1 MLRRL
6 PGRRIDVS
14 EAPAP
19 AARKAGGNRQ
29 QEGMHRLAKPVDLFR
44 HREAPQMLLPPAA
57 LAEAEALL
65 EQGDLEAAATQVEA
79 LLATD
84 PGEAGAWFLQARL
97 LAARGEA
104 ADALVACRRAI
115 ALWPDI
121 LPVYRLMLDLAG
133 GAADDAGDL
142 IEVAER
148 LLLAAEPDDASL
160 HNRIAGRLCA
170 AGRPEA
176 ALPHLREAAP
186 VLGHRDSA
194 LWNYTTS
201 LALTGGYHELLGV
214 EPMLHGFAREV
225 PPPFG
230 PFVHL
235 ACAKLALRFDRDA
248 VLRTL
253 GRIQAGSG
261 WLDAPRLVERL
272 RIAITQRQPFSLILL
287 SEAHARLVVYA
298 SLRAHLILGEA
309 EMSAVVNS
317 VWIGAFGD
325 RIEADGAAAAAAMGR
340 AMLAAIAEADVI
352 ALPDRAHLAAAHEH
366 FGFLAEMLR
375 IAEGEATLHA
385 GLSVLGE
392 MHDLIPFLRPLLAD
406 QPFLGVV
413 GPYPDLAERLA
424 RFSQIDETATYL
436 VPAALDRHGIA
447 PSLRGSGHYP
457 MLFEQTLASLA
468 VPFPGAL
475 FLVAAGVLGTAYCG
489 RIRQLGGI
497 AIDIDSVVGRWMP

>member
-1 MLRRL
+1 M
-6 PGRRIDVS
+6 
-14 EAPAP
+14 
-19 AARKAGGNRQ
+19 
-29 QEGMHRLAKPVDLFR
+29 AKPVDLFR
-44 HREAPQMLLPPAA
+44 HREASQVFSTPVT
-57 LAEAEALL
+57 LADAEALV
-65 EQGDLEAAATQVEA
+65 EQGYLEAAAPRVEA
-79 LLATD
+79 LLAAD
-84 PGEAGAWFLQARL
+84 PGEAEAWFLQARL

-104 ADALVACRRAI
+104 TDALLACRRAI

-121 LPVYRLMLDLAG
+121 LPVCRLLLDLADG
-133 GAADDAGDL
+133 EAEDAGDL
-142 IEVAER
+142 IEIAER

-170 AGRPEA
+170 AGRPGA
-176 ALPHLREAAP
+176 ALPHLRAAAP

-201 LALTGGYHELLGV
+201 LALTGGYHELLGL
-214 EPMLHGFAREV
+214 ERMLIGFAREV

-235 ACAKLALRFDRDA
+235 ACAKLALQFDRDA

-253 GRIQAGSG
+253 GQRQASDA
-261 WLDAPRLVERL
+261 WLDAQHLAERL
-272 RIAITQRQPFSLILL
+272 GSAITQRQPFSLLML
-287 SEAHARLVVYA
+287 SEAQARLVTYG

-325 RIEADGAAAAAAMGR
+325 RIEADGAAAASVMGR
-340 AMLAAIAEADVI
+340 AMLDAIAEADVI
-352 ALPDRAHLAAAHEH
+352 ALPDADHVAAAHEH

-375 IAEGEATLHA
+375 IAARETALHA
-385 GLSVLGE
+385 GLAVLGE
-392 MHDLIPFLRPLLAD
+392 MHDLMPFLRPLLAD

-424 RFSQIDETATYL
+424 RFCQIEETATYL
-436 VPAALDRHGIA
+436 VPAALDRQGIA
-447 PSLRGSGHYP
+447 PSLRGRGHYP
-457 MLFEQTLASLA
+457 ALFEQTLAALA
-468 VPFPGAL
+468 VPFPGAP
-475 FLVAAGVLGTAYCG
+475 FLVAAGMLGTAYCG

-497 AIDIDSVVGRWMP
+497 AIDIDSIVGRWMKP

>member
-1 MLRRL
+1 MA
-6 PGRRIDVS
+6 
-14 EAPAP
+14 E
-19 AARKAGGNRQ
+19 
-29 QEGMHRLAKPVDLFR
+29 PVDLLR
-44 HREAPQMLLPPAA
+44 HGEVRPVLPRSAM
-57 LAEAEALL
+57 LAEVEALV
-65 EQGDLEAAATQVEA
+65 EQGDLNAAAPQLEA

-84 PGEAGAWFLQARL
+84 PGEAAAWFLQARL
-97 LAARGEA
+97 LAARGDA

-121 LPVYRLMLDLAG
+121 LPACRLLFELAG
-133 GAADDAGDL
+133 EQADEAGDL
-142 IEVAER
+142 VEIAER
-148 LLLAAEPDDASL
+148 LLLAAEPDNASL

-170 AGRPEA
+170 ASRPGE
-176 ALPHLREAAP
+176 ALPHLRVAAP

-201 LALTGGYHELLGV
+201 LALTGNYHELLGL
-214 EPMLHGFAREV
+214 ERMLLGFSRQV

-253 GRIQAGSG
+253 GQRSASAA
-261 WLDAPRLVERL
+261 WLDAQRLVDRL
-272 RIAITQRQPFSLILL
+272 GAAIAQRQPFSLIVL
-287 SEAHARLVVYA
+287 SEAHARLVAYA
-298 SLRAHLILGEA
+298 SLRAHLILSEA

-325 RIEADGAAAAAAMGR
+325 PIETDGAAAASAMTR
-340 AMLAAIAEADVI
+340 ALLSAIAEADVI
-352 ALPDRAHLAAAHEH
+352 AMPDAAHLAAAHEH
-366 FGFLAEMLR
+366 FGFLAGMLR
-375 IAEGEATLHA
+375 IAARESALHA
-385 GLSVLGE
+385 GSAVLGE

-424 RFSQIDETATYL
+424 RFCQIDETATYL
-436 VPAALDRHGIA
+436 VPAALDRQDIA
-447 PSLRGSGHYP
+447 PSLRGRGHYP
-457 MLFEQTLASLA
+457 ALLESTLAGLA

-497 AIDIDSVVGRWMP
+497 AVDIDSVVGRWMKP